1 MASFI
6 TEQKFYETNIIDPS
20 IKVFSLSDIHG
31 DIQSFIIALRDCA
44 KVIRKKK
51 SPVTN
56 DLIFDSDSDMKKNF
70 DLNNYTDF
78 NKDSYDENME
88 SILNLD
94 LNKDEHIYIND
105 LNYEWC
111 GENTHVVICGDIID
125 PFRDDKHHKNCIKTG
140 GLACSYY
147 PQIELKILM
156 FINAINIQASLV
168 GGKIVKLLGNHE
180 ACNIITNPNFNYNM
194 AYSYKEDQN
203 IGYYKGISRTDIFQ
217 VGQPGFNLL
226 FENGCGVLIK
236 INNTIF
242 VHGDLVESYDMYDDL
257 NQFINNPQERNQ
269 TKWDDKFSLVIMRE
283 YSPLFDTLFGRDR
296 GDRKIIDKIISQKN
310 IGNDK
315 LEKEFCDKLIGSF
328 MKFKGNEKIITE
340 DANELKLV
348 IGHCPQSW
356 SSTYTLT
363 ENETYSELINQDDV
377 MQVFGND
384 IYSGKSVFDRKD
396 NRRKIFGISTQCLI
410 PNTKL
415 NRLYRVDI
423 ASSRGLDYY
432 GEPLPIAHSLTGS
445 ALSVPSLT
453 GPSPSNKFA
462 FALANPGVASAFAI
476 QKKPFSFKPT
486 TGSNSNLSTIKLPSS
501 IEEENRFLYSKTPQI
516 LEINV
521 DGSINIIK
529 SKMRNT
535 RIHLPRDGYEQHAK
549 TISDLDIHTNP
560 IQDHYLKKYLKYK
573 NKYLQLKQNN
583 K

>member
-1 MASFI
+1 MASFAI
-6 TEQKFYETNIIDPS
+6 KENFYETNIIDPS

-31 DIQSFIIALRDCA
+31 DIQSFIITLRDCA
-44 KVIRKKK
+44 KVIRKKSK
-51 SPVTN
+51 SVNSKP
-56 DLIFDSDSDMKKNF
+56 IFVDALEEQIFN
-70 DLNNYTDF
+70 LNNYTEF
-78 NKDSYDENME
+78 NKDTYDENME

-94 LNKDEHIYIND
+94 LNKDENIYIND

-111 GENTHVVICGDIID
+111 GGNTHVVICGDIID
-125 PFRDDKHHKNCIKTG
+125 PFRDDKHHKNCLKTG

-156 FINAINIQASLV
+156 FINAINIQASIV

-180 ACNIITNPNFNYNM
+180 AGNIITSPNIGYNM
-194 AYSYKEDQN
+194 SYNYKEDQN
-203 IGYYKGISRTDIFQ
+203 KGYYKGISRPDIFQ
-217 VGQPGFNLL
+217 VDQPGFNLL
-226 FENGCGVLIK
+226 FEGGCGVLIK

-257 NQFINNPQERNQ
+257 NQFMNNPQERTQ
-269 TKWDDKFSLVIMRE
+269 TKWNDKFGLVVMGAS
-283 YSPLFDTLFGRDR
+283 SPLNDTLFGRDR
-296 GDRKIIDKIISQKN
+296 GDRKIAGNIIAEKN
-310 IGNDK
+310 IGNDE
-315 LEKEFCDKLIGSF
+315 LEKEFCDELIGSF
-328 MKFKGNEKIITE
+328 MKFKGNGKIITE

-356 SSTYTLT
+356 SSTYTIT

-384 IYSGKSVFDRKD
+384 IYSGKPVFDRKD

-432 GEPLPIAHSLTGS
+432 GEPVQITHSLTGP

-486 TGSNSNLSTIKLPSS
+486 TLSNSRAPTIKLPSS
-501 IEEENRFLYSKTPQI
+501 VEEENRFLYSKTPQV

-535 RIHLPRDGYEQHAK
+535 RIHLPRDVYEHHAK
-549 TISDLDIHTNP
+549 TIPELDIYTNP

-573 NKYLQLKQNN
+573 NKYLQLKQIN

>member
-1 MASFI
+1 MASFAI
-6 TEQKFYETNIIDPS
+6 KAKFYETNIIDPS

-31 DIQSFIIALRDCA
+31 DIQSFIITLRDCA
-44 KVIRKKK
+44 KVIRKKSK
-51 SPVTN
+51 PVTSKP
-56 DLIFDSDSDMKKNF
+56 IFANALEERNF
-70 DLNNYTDF
+70 NLNNYIDF
-78 NKDSYDENME
+78 NKDTYDENME

-94 LNKDEHIYIND
+94 LNKDENIYIND

-156 FINAINIQASLV
+156 FINGINVQASLT

-180 ACNIITNPNFNYNM
+180 AGNIITRPNIGYNM
-194 AYSYKEDQN
+194 LFNYKEDQN
-203 IGYYKGISRTDIFQ
+203 KGYYKGISRPDIFQ
-217 VGQPGFNLL
+217 VGHPGFNLL
-226 FENGCGVLIK
+226 FEGGCGLLIK

-257 NQFINNPQERNQ
+257 NQFINDPQERTQ
-269 TKWDDKFSLVIMRE
+269 TKWNDKFGLIIMGAS
-283 YSPLFDTLFGRDR
+283 SPLNDTLFGRER
-296 GDRKIIDKIISQKN
+296 GDRKIAGNIIAEKN
-310 IGNDK
+310 LGNDK
-315 LEKEFCDKLIGSF
+315 LEKEFCDELIDSF
-328 MKFKGNEKIITE
+328 MKFKGNGKNITE

-356 SSTYTLT
+356 SSTYTIT
-363 ENETYSELINQDDV
+363 ENETYSEMINQDDV

-384 IYSGKSVFDRKD
+384 IYSGKSIFDRKD
-396 NRRKIFGISTQCLI
+396 NRRRIFGISTQCLI
-410 PNTKL
+410 PNTTL

-432 GEPLPIAHSLTGS
+432 GEPLPNVHSLTGPV
-445 ALSVPSLT
+445 LSVPSLS

-486 TGSNSNLSTIKLPSS
+486 TGLANSRAPNIKLPSS
-501 IEEENRFLYSKTPQI
+501 IEEENRFLYSKTPQV

-535 RIHLPRDGYEQHAK
+535 RIHLPRDVYEHHAK
-549 TISDLDIHTNP
+549 TIPELDIHTNP

-573 NKYLQLKQNN
+573 NKYLQLKQIN